1 MDAGAC
7 GMTGL
12 PVASYLNELDAGSEW
27 AHGPR
32 ALPGRAAGSGKP
44 SADVEARINEAYARG
59 LSEGQAAARSELDAR
74 LKEQA
79 AAVETRLAAER
90 RAWVA
95 GECEQIAA
103 ALAAGLS
110 DIEERIASRVARVL
124 KPVIAG
130 HVQRRA
136 VEELVQTLEALLTK
150 GDIGRITVSGP
161 EDLLGALRCSLEG
174 KASNVTFA
182 PAATAD
188 LRIEADETVLET
200 RIAAWAAAIGGEAS

>member
-1 MDAGAC
+1 
-7 GMTGL
+7 MTGL
-12 PVASYLNELDAGSEW
+12 PVARYLNELDAGSER
-27 AHGPR
+27 ARGTR
-32 ALPGRAAGSGKP
+32 ALAGHASGSGK
-44 SADVEARINEAYARG
+44 AGAEVEARINEAYARG
-59 LSEGQAAARSELDAR
+59 LSEGQAAARSELDAK

-79 AAVETRLAAER
+79 AAVETRLAADR

-95 GECEQIAA
+95 GEGERIAA

-110 DIEERIASRVARVL
+110 GIEVRIANQVARVL
-124 KPVIAG
+124 KPVLAG

-136 VEELVQTLEALLTK
+136 VEELAHALEALLTK
-150 GDIGRITVSGP
+150 GDIGRIIVSGP
-161 EDLLGALRCSLEG
+161 PDLLEALRGPLEG

-200 RIAAWAAAIGGEAS
+200 RIAAWAEAIGGEAR

>member
-1 MDAGAC
+1 MVHVRSLVARPDRESRAQTSRLGSTKPMHGASPR
-7 GMTGL
+7 GRQR
-12 PVASYLNELDAGSEW
+12 LDPSSTPGS
-27 AHGPR
+27 R
-32 ALPGRAAGSGKP
+32 SKP
-44 SADVEARINEAYARG
+44 
-59 LSEGQAAARSELDAR
+59 L
-74 LKEQA
+74 
-79 AAVETRLAAER
+79 AVETRLAAER

-95 GECEQIAA
+95 GEGERIAA

-110 DIEERIASRVARVL
+110 EIEVRIANQVARVL

-150 GDIGRITVSGP
+150 GDVGRITVSGP
-161 EDLLGALRCSLEG
+161 EDLLGALRGSLEG